1 MEAISEKLDE
11 TETNR
16 QRQRNKE
23 GMEIMRRI
31 QVFVFGVQKFG
42 SSKNMGY
49 TPTQNKTMPATPFL
63 YFVEVYPVFWRKAL
77 ESSPYGRPQVLL

>member
-23 GMEIMRRI
+23 GMDTSI
-31 QVFVFGVQKFG
+31 VSGVQKFG
-42 SSKNMGY
+42 SSKNMGS
-49 TPTQNKTMPATPFL
+49 TPNP
-63 YFVEVYPVFWRKAL
+63 E
-77 ESSPYGRPQVLL
+77 